1 MFQFR
6 RRKPKPLP
14 NLNLTP
20 LIDVILQLVIFF
32 IVTTS
37 FVSMESGAKVNLP
50 SADFSKIEE
59 AKTITITITENNM
72 LYVNGALVDSNEL
85 PSAVVVA
92 LRKDPEATVVIEADK
107 RVLHGKVVTVMDVL
121 KKAGAEKIAI
131 ATQPTEQEQ

>member
-6 RRKPKPLP
+6 QKRQRRQPEI
-14 NLNLTP
+14 NLTP
-20 LIDVILQLVIFF
+20 LIDIVLQLVIFF
-32 IVTTS
+32 VVTTT
-37 FVSMESGAKVNLP
+37 FISMESGAKVNLP

-72 LYVNGALVDSNEL
+72 IYINGALVDDKEL

-92 LRKDPEATVVIEADK
+92 LRNDPEATVIIEADK
-107 RVLHGKVVTVMDVL
+107 RVLHGKVVSIMDIL

-131 ATQPTEQEQ
+131 ATQPTKEEE